1 MRRWGASVMAFVAAV
16 SLPATF
22 AFTSEPVYA
31 AATDGSSAL
40 ADIEEWFSPT
50 TSLQSIPGGAGAGLG
65 TAGELSGSALEV
77 SGEVAGVAAD
87 GAISLTPVGWAI
99 AAGLAT
105 AAGGYYAWKSRGAII
120 GAVNS
125 VWNSLSSSQQSSL
138 EKTNAPGD
146 TVSLPSGPFQ
156 SYLEGLSV
164 NIPGTASTSYAGAVK
179 VAVPSSLAS
188 GAVFAITVV
197 PRFPT
202 SGEQAG
208 INVWAVGSGIS
219 ATSQSASGYGSSGS
233 GYWSETSGSGS
244 GVTWEAQATMDTS
257 FTAVGTSVFRFGGLV
272 GGSSV
277 YLQGWYGSSGYSGSY
292 FGWSPVLS
300 SGVPVMPSGDTSA
313 SGVLSISEAAV
324 PNASSAAVPP
334 SEVPPAVSSSAPSF
348 FPGTYQPGTGVEPI
362 GNPAPNPVVAP
373 QSSPGSLPSG
383 APSPGFVTFLE
394 DLFVPNP
401 VQIEDALAP
410 LEDAFA
416 NRIPFSY
423 VKGTL
428 SLLPLWAD
436 GVGSGGC
443 ADFPIPSFGLN
454 NPANPGHSGSNFT
467 ASVCPGGFMSG
478 AFSLLKSAFTVI
490 LWAFLLGWGVF
501 MFASLMRNG

>member
-1 MRRWGASVMAFVAAV
+1 MAFVAAV

-40 ADIEEWFSPT
+40 ADIEEWFSPS

-146 TVSLPSGPFQ
+146 TVSLPASPIQNYLSTLKVGLPGAAGGWSGSHSAFYKVVLPSSVPQ
-156 SYLEGLSV
+156 GAKVVLTLS
-164 NIPGTASTSYAGAVK
+164 PGAGVPSGGYNWWGNAVWVPYASTTGVSWNDGSGNTGSASRTASGNGLQAYNNQQFDPGPPGDVTITIVGAYPGMPVEYAFGYNSTGNYQDQWVTS
-179 VAVPSSLAS
+179 
-188 GAVFAITVV
+188 
-197 PRFPT
+197 
-202 SGEQAG
+202 
-208 INVWAVGSGIS
+208 NN
-219 ATSQSASGYGSSGS
+219 
-233 GYWSETSGSGS
+233 
-244 GVTWEAQATMDTS
+244 
-257 FTAVGTSVFRFGGLV
+257 
-272 GGSSV
+272 
-277 YLQGWYGSSGYSGSY
+277 
-292 FGWSPVLS
+292 SPVLL
-300 SGVPVMPSGDTSA
+300 PSD
-313 SGVLSISEAAV
+313 GVLASESWVWSMAAV
-324 PNASSAAVPP
+324 PGASGAAVPP
-334 SEVPPAVSSSAPSF
+334 SEVPPTVSSSAPSF

-373 QSSPGSLPSG
+373 QASPASLPSG

-428 SLLPLWAD
+428 SLLPMWVD

-443 ADFPIPSFGLN
+443 ASFPIPSFGLN
-454 NPANPGHSGSNFT
+454 NPANPGHSGSSFT